1 MAATMTWVVSQCDR
15 VLADGGINNIHWRC
29 NATETASGT
38 DYAASSYGT
47 CGLTYDAS
55 SSDFI
60 AYDSVTQE
68 NCLTWIYANGVD
80 KDAIEAALQANIDL
94 QITPTEGYGTPWS

>member
-1 MAATMTWVVSQCDR
+1 MAASFTWAVSQCDR

-38 DYAASSYGT
+38 EYLAGSYGT

-60 AYDSVTQE
+60 AYDSVTQ
-68 NCLTWIYANGVD
+68 NDCLTWIYANGVD
-80 KDAIEAALQANIDL
+80 KDATEAALQSNIDL
-94 QITPTEGYGTPWS
+94 QITPAEGTGVPW

>member
-1 MAATMTWVVSQCDR
+1 MAATFTWVVSQCDR

-29 NATETASGT
+29 SATETASGT
-38 DYAASSYGT
+38 NYVAGSYGA

-60 AYDSVTQE
+60 AYDNVTQ
-68 NCLTWIYANGVD
+68 NDCLSWIYANGID
-80 KDAIEAALQANIDL
+80 KDAIETSLQAKINL
-94 QITPTEGYGTPWS
+94 QITPTTGEGVPW

>member
-1 MAATMTWVVSQCDR
+1 MAATMTWTVSQCDR
-15 VLADGGINNIHWRC
+15 VLSDGGIDNIHWRC
-29 NATETASGT
+29 SATETASGT
-38 DYAASSYGT
+38 DYVAESYGT

-60 AYDSVTQE
+60 AYDKVTQD

-80 KDAIEAALQANIDL
+80 KDAIEAALQSNIDL
-94 QITPTEGYGTPWS
+94 QITPTTGEGVPW

>member
-1 MAATMTWVVSQCDR
+1 MAATFTWTVSQCDR
-15 VLADGGINNIHWRC
+15 VLADGGISNVHWQC

-38 DYAASSYGT
+38 DYLATSYGT
-47 CGLTYDAS
+47 CPLTYDAS

-60 AYDSVTQE
+60 AYDSVTQN

-80 KDAIEAALQANIDL
+80 KDAIEATLQSNIDL
-94 QITPTEGYGTPWS
+94 QITPTEGTGVPW

>member
-1 MAATMTWVVSQCDR
+1 MAASFTWTVSQCDR
-15 VLADGGINNIHWRC
+15 VLADGGIKNIHWRC

-38 DYAASSYGT
+38 DYVAGSYGT

-55 SSDFI
+55 SSAFI
-60 AYDSVTQE
+60 PYDSVTQD

-80 KDAIEAALQANIDL
+80 KDAIEAALQSNIDL
-94 QITPTEGYGTPWS
+94 QITPTEGTGVPW

>member
-1 MAATMTWVVSQCDR
+1 MAASFTWTVSQCDR

-29 NATETASGT
+29 DATETASGT
-38 DYAASSYGT
+38 DYLAGSYGT

-60 AYDSVTQE
+60 AYDNVTQ
-68 NCLTWIYANGVD
+68 NDCLSWIYANGID
-80 KDAIEAALQANIDL
+80 KDAIETGLQAKIDL
-94 QITPTEGYGTPWS
+94 QITPTEGIGVPW